1 MNYPS
6 IENIQSALRLISP
19 FVHRTPVITSELLNQ
34 MFQCQL
40 FFKCE
45 NMQKAGAFK
54 YRGATHAILCLTE
67 AEKRKGVATHSS
79 GNHAAALA
87 KAASLSGIPAYIVMP
102 KNAPKVKIEAVRA
115 YCGIITFCEPTLQA
129 RELELQKVIEKTGAV
144 LVHPYDN
151 FNVVCGQGTACLE
164 IAEQMEVPD
173 IVMAPVGGGGLLSG
187 TAISA
192 KNIWPNVRVI
202 GAEPFNAND
211 ACESFKNKKLIPVQN
226 PNTIADGLRT
236 SLSPFTYSIISNFV
250 DDILPC
256 SEKAI
261 VDAMALI
268 FQYLKVVI
276 EPSSAVPLACIMEN
290 RDKFKGKKVAI
301 ILSGGNVDLANLPFK
316 TN

>member
-1 MNYPS
+1 MNYPTL
-6 IENIQSALRLISP
+6 ENIQNALMLISP
-19 FVHRTPVITSELLNQ
+19 YVHRTPVITSELLNQ
-34 MFQCQL
+34 LFECHL

-54 YRGATHAILCLTE
+54 YRGATHAVLCLTD
-67 AEKRKGVATHSS
+67 AEKLKGVATHSS
-79 GNHAAALA
+79 GNHAAALS
-87 KAASLSGIPAYIVMP
+87 KAASLRGIPAYIVMP

-115 YCGIITFCEPTLQA
+115 YGGIITFCEPSLQA
-129 RELELQKVIEKTGAV
+129 RESELQKVIEKTGAI

-192 KNIWPNVRVI
+192 KNIWPNIRVI
-202 GAEPFNAND
+202 GAEPFNASD
-211 ACESFKNKKLIPVQN
+211 AIQSFKNKKLIPVQN

-236 SLSPFTYSIISNFV
+236 SLSPFTYSIILNFV

-256 SEKAI
+256 SETAI

-268 FQYLKVVI
+268 FQYLKVVV
-276 EPSSAVPLACIMEN
+276 EPSSAVPLSIIIEN
-290 RDKFKGKKVAI
+290 KDYFKDKKVAI
-301 ILSGGNVDLANLPFK
+301 ILSGGNVDLADLPF
-316 TN
+316 